1 MAVVKVLAQPDSK
14 KAKQIGEVAAGS
26 VVVGMDSR
34 MDRRG
39 RTFIYHRAAGVPGW
53 SATHSDDNMPVLV
66 PVVAKAAPARASV
79 TGGAPAQSSASTSGV
94 AITAGSY
101 VVVKVKAPFF
111 RLHERDSQVQGLLE
125 QGEVLQVMETKADG
139 AGRVKVRHSRGWTPV
154 LAPDN
159 SVVLESTKQPT
170 QSQPLAQTV
179 ATTKQPSHS
188 EPSAETV
195 AASAVSAKA
204 QVEPQEL
211 PPTSAQPEPQSNA
224 AAPRVRPQRS
234 QSMRLE
240 AFAEDPLSLSA
251 DLAPFVEDQ
260 DASPKYVPR
269 GRLSGRLSGGQSP
282 GSRVQQTPAQTSG
295 PKQTW
300 QKVRSSMGDGRLQSI
315 GDRRTTVRLLY
326 VSGAHGFGME
336 YGVNDLTMPIV
347 VNYLG
352 DSAKRAGVILGSVIA
367 AVDGLP
373 VTSIQH
379 LAQVLTQKEHI
390 ARQFTDAAVEFELVP
405 PPAAR
410 PDDLLALVG
419 SAPLPLADIAETAEP
434 AAADPKVSELQQI
447 AEQIRAVGE
456 VAAQLLRD
464 LPGLRASLAAATTE
478 QAKTDLRE
486 EISDNESALKQ
497 QQVTQSQLFKKQLK
511 LIAENC
517 EELTKQRDFQIAEA
531 EKFVAFQIKHIV
543 DRESAIK
550 GKQDKIRQA
559 RAQMAEQTKA
569 QDQKQAALMAQH
581 SESTAP
587 LKAQMDV
594 HVKEVAALDEEIAAL
609 IATLKAKQKVRDE
622 TMDKAD
628 ELQGSITAQ
637 LKLFAAPALE
647 QIELE
652 RKRLA
657 QMNATLQKQQDAVA
671 AEVSAAREGRAAAA
685 DTRTQREGQVASTTT
700 ELRRLH
706 ELGGRSAMALERLR
720 TDGEARAKIVSA
732 KSSATKVALADAE
745 RAVEELEASEAGEAA
760 RSLQSLGESIPQL
773 EAETAALKT
782 RLEKLEAAK
791 LGFAKAK
798 QFKEA
803 GQAKKDIDAAEEQ
816 LTQLEARLVKERA
829 TAASSTAQ
837 DEAKSYATKL
847 LAAQQAAA
855 AGRLQTL
862 QTYCPASL
870 CFSLTCLRQSCSE
883 IGPWC
888 GVGRWRVRVAVNPE
902 GPPDCCGAVGRPIRG
917 ELHRRTDARGRE
929 RGTVCRRI
937 V

>member
-1 MAVVKVLAQPDSK
+1 MAVTKVLAQPDSK
-14 KAKQIGEVAAGS
+14 KAKQIAEVAAGT
-26 VVVGMDSR
+26 VVVGTDSR

-53 SATHSDDNMPVLV
+53 SATHSDENMPVLV
-66 PVVAKAAPARASV
+66 PVVAKAAHARASM
-79 TGGAPAQSSASTSGV
+79 TGSAAAQSSASTSS
-94 AITAGSY
+94 ATITAGSY

-125 QGEVLQVMETKADG
+125 RGDVLEVIETKTDG
-139 AGRVKVRHSRGWTPV
+139 SGRVKVRHTRGWTPV

-159 SVVLESTKQPT
+159 SVVLELTKQPT

-179 ATTKQPSHS
+179 AAAKQSSHS
-188 EPSAETV
+188 EPSAEAV
-195 AASAVSAKA
+195 AASAVSVKA
-204 QVEPQEL
+204 PAEPQK
-211 PPTSAQPEPQSNA
+211 PAATSAEPEPQSNA

-251 DLAPFVEDQ
+251 DLALSIEQQ

-269 GRLSGRLSGGQSP
+269 GRLSGRGSGGQ
-282 GSRVQQTPAQTSG
+282 T
-295 PKQTW
+295 QTW
-300 QKVRSSMGDGRLQSI
+300 QKVRSSMGDGRLKSI
-315 GDRRTTVRLLY
+315 VDGRTTVRLLY

-336 YGVNDLTMPIV
+336 YGVNDQTMPIV
-347 VNYLG
+347 ANYLG
-352 DSAKRAGVILGSVIA
+352 DSAQRAGVVLGSVIA

-373 VTSIQH
+373 VTSIQQ

-390 ARQFTDAAVEFELVP
+390 ARQFADAAVEFELVP
-405 PPAAR
+405 PAGAR

-419 SAPLPLADIAETAEP
+419 SASLPLADIAESAEA
-434 AAADPKVSELQQI
+434 AAADQKVSEVQQI
-447 AEQIRAVGE
+447 AEQIRAVGK
-456 VAAQLLRD
+456 VAEQLLRD
-464 LPGLRASLAAATTE
+464 LPGLRASLAAATTQ
-478 QAKTDLRE
+478 QAKADLRE

-511 LIAENC
+511 LIARNC
-517 EELTKQRDFQIAEA
+517 EELTKQRDFQIEEA

-543 DRESAIK
+543 ERESAIK

-559 RAQMAEQTKA
+559 RAQMAEQTRA

-594 HVKEVAALDEEIAAL
+594 HLKEVAALDEEIAAL

-622 TMDKAD
+622 IMDKAD
-628 ELQGSITAQ
+628 ELKGSITAQ

-647 QIELE
+647 QIEME
-652 RKRLA
+652 RQRLA
-657 QMNATLQKQQDAVA
+657 QMNAALQKQQDAVA
-671 AEVSAAREGRAAAA
+671 TEVRAAREGRAAAA
-685 DTRTQREGQVASTTT
+685 DTRTQREAQVASTTT
-700 ELRRLH
+700 ELRRLQ
-706 ELGGRSAMALERLR
+706 ELGGRTAMALERLR
-720 TDGEARAKIVSA
+720 TDGEARAAIVSA

-773 EAETAALKT
+773 EAETAALKA
-782 RLEKLEAAK
+782 RVEKLEADK

-798 QFKEA
+798 QFREA

-855 AGRLQTL
+855 AGRLQ
-862 QTYCPASL
+862 SL
-870 CFSLTCLRQSCSE
+870 
-883 IGPWC
+883 
-888 GVGRWRVRVAVNPE
+888 
-902 GPPDCCGAVGRPIRG
+902 
-917 ELHRRTDARGRE
+917 
-929 RGTVCRRI
+929 
-937 V
+937 